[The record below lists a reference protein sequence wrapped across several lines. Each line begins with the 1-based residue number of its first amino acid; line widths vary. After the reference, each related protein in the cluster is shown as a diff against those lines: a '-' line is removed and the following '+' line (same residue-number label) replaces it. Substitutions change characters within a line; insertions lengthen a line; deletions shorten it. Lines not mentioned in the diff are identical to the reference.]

1 MVTNGGDTEGL
12 FHGAFMESGAP
23 KPTSDITDG
32 QPFYDALVEQLGCT
46 ESEDTLECLRH
57 APYKELK
64 AAMDASPGLSGYE
77 VRDNAHGANG
87 LRLTGAW
94 TVAFTCVD
102 APRRW
107 RLFDQ

>member
-1 MVTNGGDTEGL
+1 MLTAPRTGTDLYRLVTVEI
-12 FHGAFMESGAP
+12 M
-23 KPTSDITDG
+23 
-32 QPFYDALVEQLGCT
+32 LVDEP
-46 ESEDTLECLRH
+46 LECLRH

-102 APRRW
+102 ASRRW